1 MQEREKKNHQE
12 GTTLWVVFFG
22 PDGGGI
28 PRTFDGE
35 WSGIVCVV
43 SSREAAEGVIE
54 KIHKEGESPNW
65 GWLLRSEG
73 LELKC
78 EPAPHLHSLEFFDD
92 VFE

>member
-1 MQEREKKNHQE
+1 MQEREKTKHEE

-22 PDGGGI
+22 PDGSGV
-28 PRTFDGE
+28 PQTFDGE
-35 WSGIVCVV
+35 WSGVVCVV
-43 SSREAAEGVIE
+43 SSHEIAKAAIA
-54 KIHKEGESPNW
+54 KIHEKGESSQW

-78 EPAPHLHSLEFFDD
+78 EPAPHLHSLE